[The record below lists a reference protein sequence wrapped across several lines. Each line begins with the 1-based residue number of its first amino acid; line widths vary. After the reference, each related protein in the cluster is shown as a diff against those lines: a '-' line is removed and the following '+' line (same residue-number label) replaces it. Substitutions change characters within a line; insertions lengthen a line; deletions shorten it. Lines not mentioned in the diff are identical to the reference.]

1 MSKEPDRSLYASDE
15 GESQID
21 KPAEPTSG
29 PASKPDAELA
39 SKPAESSFPP
49 MREQLYPDLC
59 THPPSVPEH
68 SAEYV
73 HREIRMIDENK
84 STDAHE
90 SKVPEPD
97 EAEYPELTEEEKR
110 VEELAAYVHKKLD
123 ESKEMSRSVKLLKFE
138 GDGGKLTEIWGIVKP
153 GVELSDESKDFHE
166 LTSEERRVEEL
177 AAYVHR
183 KLGEPSEISRGEPF
197 EEYSGEISELWGMVE
212 QRDESLVE
220 CHKHR
225 ELSVEEKRV
234 NDLAEYI
241 HKRLGEAMWK
251 MESDSGKGEDKK
263 RENTYVLKRL
273 EQLAKYINVKLDE
286 RMKKTRKTDVLS
298 EQKRIIDLA
307 KIINDK
313 LHVISEEEIDDTTT
327 DVHIQELSKDLF
339 KSLLE
344 IRQEKAN
351 RIKKEQEEME
361 MRKLFVKELLEEELT
376 THEVQTVLR
385 KMDEPVKPLVP
396 EETEKWKYNG
406 MLSMYLNRIKMW
418 NGTPHAISVCC
429 SYIH

>member
-1 MSKEPDRSLYASDE
+1 
-15 GESQID
+15 
-21 KPAEPTSG
+21 
-29 PASKPDAELA
+29 
-39 SKPAESSFPP
+39 
-49 MREQLYPDLC
+49 
-59 THPPSVPEH
+59 
-68 SAEYV
+68 
-73 HREIRMIDENK
+73 MIDENK

-396 EETEKWKYNG
+396 EETETMSSELGKLKLLSTATPPSSPTEPGVPAHPVDSRTRQFQWEQGQIDYLGEDRFENIKKKLDEKINNG
-406 MLSMYLNRIKMW
+406 
-418 NGTPHAISVCC
+418 P
-429 SYIH
+429 